1 MVARTSWLVRGVHNR
16 LVGHRLGCKVVV
28 LVVLE
33 VQEVRPRTL
42 PDKGGLVLGE
52 MHELMSV
59 VRAEVCCTWL
69 GP

>member
-1 MVARTSWLVRGVHNR
+1 M
-16 LVGHRLGCKVVV
+16 VV
-28 LVVLE
+28 LVRWG
-33 VQEVRPRTL
+33 VQEVRPCTL

-59 VRAEVCCTWL
+59 VQAEVCRIWL

>member
-1 MVARTSWLVRGVHNR
+1 M
-16 LVGHRLGCKVVV
+16 VV

-42 PDKGGLVLGE
+42 PDKGGLVLEE

-59 VRAEVCCTWL
+59 VQAGGCHRWL